1 MADDSLFAQTTTWLA
16 QHGVGTVDWN
26 ALAAKRQ
33 DSVYSTQYMDQYLL
47 PAFHR
52 AAAVID
58 TLDLPRAPPD
68 EVLRAYA
75 VLSSDVASVG
85 DKAIEIAKI
94 NMAITRAMLFPT
106 ETAAFAVKIE
116 LHVYGLFI
124 YHLWSSALTA
134 GNAHI
139 TGRIHKSGIPDAD
152 IAYHAAL
159 TTMCFNLIAALDHW
173 QLLAPLKKRSTSGLG
188 AVQLGAGAII
198 IGVVLAI
205 AVVWALVAIYQMS
218 LRQKVVEKVCDK
230 AIASGDP
237 VEMKRCDDLI
247 NNPEANIA
255 GKVPE
260 VFGSVLENVAIT
272 AMVGAGIYM
281 LVLFG
286 PGIATKVKQT
296 ISAWKLTT

>member
-1 MADDSLFAQTTTWLA
+1 MADESLFAQATEWLT
-16 QHGVGTVDWN
+16 QHGVNTVDWN
-26 ALAAKRQ
+26 ALAARRQ
-33 DSVYSTQYMDQYLL
+33 DSVFSTQYMDQYLL

-52 AAAVID
+52 ASAVID
-58 TLDLPRAPPD
+58 TLDLPRSPPD
-68 EVLRAYA
+68 EVLHAYA
-75 VLSSDVASVG
+75 VLTSDVASVG
-85 DKAIEIAKI
+85 DKALEIAKI
-94 NMAITRAMLFPT
+94 NVAISQVMLFPT
-106 ETAAFAVKIE
+106 ETALFAVKAQVGI
-116 LHVYGLFI
+116 YGLFI
-124 YHLWSSALTA
+124 YHLWSAALTG

-139 TGRIHKSGIPDAD
+139 TGRIHRSGIPDAE

-159 TTMCFNLIAALDHW
+159 TTMCFNLIAALDRW
-173 QLLAPLKKRSTSGLG
+173 QLLAPLKKRSTNGLG
-188 AVQLGAGAII
+188 AVQLGAGAIV

-205 AVVWALVAIYQMS
+205 AIVWALVAIYQMS

-255 GKVPE
+255 GQVPK
-260 VFGSVLENVAIT
+260 VFGDVLEKVAIA

-286 PGIATKVKQT
+286 PGIASKVKQT
-296 ISAWKLTT
+296 MAAWRAS

>member
-1 MADDSLFAQTTTWLA
+1 MADETLFAQATDWL
-16 QHGVGTVDWN
+16 QKHGVGAVDWA
-26 ALAAKRQ
+26 ALATRRQ
-33 DSVYSTQYMDQYLL
+33 DSVFNTAYMDQYLL

-58 TLDLPRAPPD
+58 TLDLPRRPPD
-68 EVLRAYA
+68 EVLQAYS
-75 VLSSDVASVG
+75 VLTSDVASLG
-85 DKAIEIAKI
+85 DKAIEIGKI
-94 NMAITRAMLFPT
+94 NFAISKAMLFPT
-106 ETAAFAVKIE
+106 ETAMFAVKVE

-124 YHLWSSALTA
+124 YHLWSSALTG

-152 IAYHAAL
+152 IAYHASL
-159 TTMCFNLIAALDHW
+159 TTMCFNLIAALDSW
-173 QLLAPLKKRSTSGLG
+173 QLLAPFKKRSTSGLG
-188 AVQLGAGAII
+188 AIQLGAGAII

-237 VEMKRCDDLI
+237 AEMKRCDDLI
-247 NNPEANIA
+247 NNPEANLA
-255 GKVPE
+255 AQVPQ
-260 VFGSVLENVAIT
+260 VFGNVLEKVAIT

-296 ISAWKLTT
+296 VSAWRTAS

>member
-1 MADDSLFAQTTTWLA
+1 MADESLFAQTTDWLTK
-16 QHGVGTVDWN
+16 HGVGTVDWN
-26 ALAAKRQ
+26 ALAARRQ

-47 PAFHR
+47 PAFDR
-52 AAAVID
+52 AAATIA

-75 VLSSDVASVG
+75 VLTSDVASVG

-94 NMAITRAMLFPT
+94 NVAITRTMLFPT
-106 ETAAFAVKIE
+106 EAAAFGIRVHLGI
-116 LHVYGLFI
+116 YGLFI
-124 YHLWSSALTA
+124 YHLWSAALTA
-134 GNAHI
+134 GNAHV
-139 TGRIHKSGIPDAD
+139 TARIHKSGIPDAE
-152 IAYHAAL
+152 IAYHASL
-159 TTMCFNLIAALDHW
+159 TTMCFNLIAALDRW
-173 QLLAPLKKRSTSGLG
+173 QLLAPLKKRSASGLG
-188 AVQLGAGAII
+188 AVQLGVGAIV
-198 IGVVLAI
+198 IGVVLAVAI
-205 AVVWALVAIYQMS
+205 VWALVAIYQMS

-260 VFGSVLENVAIT
+260 VFGNVLEKVALT
-272 AMVGAGIYM
+272 AMVGAGVYM

-286 PGIATKVKQT
+286 PGIASKLKQT
-296 ISAWKLTT
+296 MAAWKTS

>member
-1 MADDSLFAQTTTWLA
+1 MADDTTLFAQATDWLSR
-16 QHGVGTVDWN
+16 HGVGAVDWIG
-26 ALAAKRQ
+26 LASRRQ

-58 TLDLPRAPPD
+58 TLDLPRRPAP
-68 EVLRAYA
+68 EVLDAYA
-75 VLSSDVASVG
+75 VLVSDVASVG
-85 DKAIEIAKI
+85 DKALEIARL
-94 NMAITRAMLFPT
+94 NFAITRAMLFPG
-106 ETAAFAVKIE
+106 ETALFAVKAE
-116 LHVYGLFI
+116 VHVYGLFL
-124 YHLWSSALTA
+124 YHLWSSALTG

-139 TGRIHKSGIPDAD
+139 TGRIHKSGLPDD
-152 IAYHAAL
+152 EIAYHASL
-159 TTMCFNLIAALDHW
+159 TTMCFNLLPALDKW
-173 QLLAPLKKRSTSGLG
+173 GLLAPFKKGSTSGLG
-188 AVQLGAGAII
+188 AVPAGVIV
-198 IGVVLAI
+198 IGVVLAV

-260 VFGSVLENVAIT
+260 VFGNVLEKVAIT

-286 PGIATKVKQT
+286 PGIASKVKQT
-296 ISAWKLTT
+296 MAAWRAA

>member
-1 MADDSLFAQTTTWLA
+1 MADSESLFTQSTEWLSKN
-16 QHGVGTVDWN
+16 GVSSVDWN
-26 ALAAKRQ
+26 ALAARRQ

-47 PAFHR
+47 PAFNR

-58 TLDLPRAPPD
+58 SLDLPRRPPD
-68 EVLRAYA
+68 EVLHAYA
-75 VLSSDVASVG
+75 VLTSSVATVS
-85 DKAIEIAKI
+85 DKALEIAKI
-94 NMAITRAMLFPT
+94 NLAITQTMLFPT
-106 ETAAFAVKIE
+106 ETAKFAVKVEVGI
-116 LHVYGLFI
+116 YGLFV
-124 YHLWSSALTA
+124 YHLWSAALTG

-139 TGRIHKSGIPDAD
+139 TGRIHKSGIPDAE
-152 IAYHAAL
+152 IAYHASL
-159 TTMCFNLIAALDHW
+159 TTMCFNLIAMLDRW
-173 QLLAPLKKRSTSGLG
+173 KLLTPLKKSSTNGLG
-188 AVQLGAGAII
+188 AVQLGIGAIV

-205 AVVWALVAIYQMS
+205 AIVWALVAIYQMS

-230 AIASGDP
+230 AIQSGDP

-260 VFGSVLENVAIT
+260 VFGDVLEKVAIT

-286 PGIATKVKQT
+286 PGIASKVKQT
-296 ISAWKLTT
+296 MAAWRTT